1 MGIRIGF
8 GIGPLSVSAPLVPR
22 VKPRRRRPASRSS
35 CACSPARPAAR
46 PVSRAAPYAP
56 RGEILT
62 AGEAARIQA
71 KAAARAR
78 GETESAAGAW
88 VLVLLALLAL
98 VALLVSC
105 G

>member
-1 MGIRIGF
+1 MGFYIG
-8 GIGPLSVSAPLVPR
+8 GGLPGPFSWSMRVPP
-22 VKPRRRRPASRSS
+22 KMPRGRRTSS
-35 CACSPARPAAR
+35 KSCSCNHPSPAAR
-46 PVSRAAPYAP
+46 PVSRAAPYVP
-56 RGEILT
+56 RGEVLT

-78 GETESAAGAW
+78 GEVESAAGAW